1 MIRRTSISR
10 KLFDL
15 LNAIFFLLIIAACIL
30 PVLHVVFA
38 SFSDASWVMSQTGII
53 LYIKGFNIEGYKL
66 VFQNRDLL
74 SGYLNTIIYVIVTT
88 VLGLLLTLLTA
99 YVVSRRDLLW
109 ANGIMFFISFTMLFN
124 GGMIAS
130 YILTTKGLHLYD
142 NRLAVILPMCI
153 NAFYVILVRT
163 AIQSLPSSLEESAMI
178 DGANRLT
185 ILFKIILPLIKA
197 TIATI
202 ILYYVISQWNSWFS
216 ASIYLR
222 SRDKF
227 PLQLILKEILIT
239 GDVTATTNSTVN
251 ASNFSGD
258 LTMYKQLI
266 KYCTIVISTVPV
278 FVFYP
283 FIQKHFEKGV
293 MIGAIKG

>member
-1 MIRRTSISR
+1 MVQKKSIAR
-10 KLFDL
+10 LIFELFNTL
-15 LNAIFFLLIIAACIL
+15 FFIGIIAACLL

-38 SFSDASWVMSQTGII
+38 SFSNAAWVMGQTGVI

-66 VFQNRDLL
+66 VFQNKDLL
-74 SGYLNTIIYVIVTT
+74 SGYLNTIYYVIATT
-88 VLGLLLTLLTA
+88 AFGLFITVLTA
-99 YVVSRRDLLW
+99 YVVSRRNLLW
-109 ANGIMFFISFTMLFN
+109 SNTIMFFISFTMLFN

-130 YILTTKGLHLYD
+130 YIIMTKGLHLYD
-142 NRLAVILPMCI
+142 NRLAVILPMCV
-153 NAFYVILVRT
+153 NAFYIILIRT
-163 AIQSLPSSLEESAMI
+163 AMQSLPPSLEESAMI
-178 DGANRLT
+178 DGANRMT
-185 ILFKIILPLIKA
+185 ILFKVILPLLKA

-222 SRDKF
+222 SRNKF

-239 GDVTATTNSTVN
+239 GDITSTTNTVN
-251 ASNFSGD
+251 ASDYSGD
-258 LTMYKQLI
+258 VAMYKQLI
-266 KYCTIVISTVPV
+266 KYCTIVISTAPI
-278 FVFYP
+278 FIFYP